1 MIADLISDSLN
12 IRLITKNIISVFST
26 NFNNTDSFINLLKH
40 SKYKTYDK
48 IVESDDIISYL
59 KKDYNIYEN
68 IFRFVSKQNNLDL
81 NKFKEYLNYFN
92 LTHCLL
98 LHFYELSIIQLR
110 IIENLIVLSS
120 NKQIIILNYIDDLKC
135 KNKFYTLLFNV
146 ALDNKCIIVPFRN
159 IIDAANNSTSQCYIK
174 SITQVK
180 ILPRFS
186 NEFLNHEF
194 NTHIKYY
201 TGLKPSIYHCNP
213 VNLNINNYE
222 YSFIEIILIL
232 LFTIYLTI
240 VKFYNWRHRLCQ

>member
-1 MIADLISDSLN
+1 MIADLISDSLS

-26 NFNNTDSFINLLKH
+26 NFNNTDSLIHLLKH
-40 SKYKTYDK
+40 SKYKTYNK
-48 IVESDDIISYL
+48 IVESEEIISYL

-68 IFRFVSKQNNLDL
+68 VFRFVSRQHNLDL

-92 LTHCLL
+92 LSHCLL
-98 LHFYELSIIQLR
+98 LHFYELSMIQLR

-120 NKQIIILNYIDDLKC
+120 NKPIIIINYIDDIKY
-135 KNKFYTLLFNV
+135 KDKFYILLFKI
-146 ALDNKCIIVPFRN
+146 ALDDKCIIVPFRN
-159 IIDAANNSTSQCYIK
+159 IVDATNNSTSQCYVK
-174 SITQVK
+174 SMTQVK

-201 TGLKPSIYHCNP
+201 TGIKHNVYHCDP
-213 VNLNINNYE
+213 IKFSINNYK

-232 LFTIYLTI
+232 LFTIYLTT
-240 VKFYNWRHRLCQ
+240 VKFYNWRHKLCQ